1 MMSVWSPVKLQI
13 HSVAD
18 GEKVNQQVVGE
29 ALRKGNAL
37 YIRYVEEEQLPGS
50 EPIRNTVKITDNS
63 VKLIRHGG
71 VESEQ
76 TFELGKRLPGFY
88 RSPFSSFALSTDTK
102 ELSLSLSN
110 LSGKI
115 SFSYDLYVFEE
126 QSGQLS
132 ISIEIQEDQ

>member
-1 MMSVWSPVKLQI
+1 MSVWSPVKLQI

-18 GEKVNQQVVGE
+18 GEKVNQQVKGE
-29 ALRKGNAL
+29 AIRKAGSL
-37 YIRYVEEEQLPGS
+37 YIRYEEKEQLPGS
-50 EPIRNTVKITDNS
+50 EPIRNMVKISDDR

-76 TFELGKRLPGFY
+76 SFELGKRLPGFY
-88 RSPFSSFALSTDTK
+88 RSPFTSFALSTDTK
-102 ELSLSLSN
+102 KMSISLSD

-115 SFSYDLYVFEE
+115 SFSYDLYVYEE
-126 QSGQLS
+126 QSGKLS

>member
-1 MMSVWSPVKLQI
+1 MSVWSPVKLQI

-18 GEKVNQQVVGE
+18 GENVIQHVVGE
-29 ALRKGNAL
+29 ALRKGTAL
-37 YIRYVEEEQLPGS
+37 YIRYEEEEQQTGS
-50 EPIRNTVKITDNS
+50 ESIRNTVKITGDS

-88 RSPFSSFALSTDTK
+88 RSPFTSFALSTDTK
-102 ELSLSLSN
+102 ELTLAVSN

-132 ISIEIQEDQ
+132 ISIEIQEEQ